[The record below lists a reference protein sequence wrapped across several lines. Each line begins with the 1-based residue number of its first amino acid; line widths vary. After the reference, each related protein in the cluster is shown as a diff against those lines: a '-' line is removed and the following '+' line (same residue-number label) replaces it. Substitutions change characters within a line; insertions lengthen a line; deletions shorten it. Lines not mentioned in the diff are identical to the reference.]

1 MKKVIQVVLICLA
14 ILASYLFYKIYLS
27 DGDKILVE
35 PITLGDQLNLQ
46 TEGNLIKNL
55 RYEIKLNQENQYL
68 ITADLSELIYADIAD
83 QSVNERVK
91 MQKVKAVILGQD
103 KIPLIIISD
112 YAEYDKFNHNTLFRK
127 NVIVTYKNDKIFSD
141 KLNLNIK
148 NNLAKIF
155 ENVRYVGENGKI
167 ISDNIKINL
176 LTKKIDI
183 YMNDETN
190 KVKVKKD

>member
-27 DGDKILVE
+27 DGDKISVE

-103 KIPLIIISD
+103 KIPLIIMSD
-112 YAEYDKFNHNTLFRK
+112 YAEYDKFNHNTLF
-127 NVIVTYKNDKIFSD
+127 
-141 KLNLNIK
+141 
-148 NNLAKIF
+148 
-155 ENVRYVGENGKI
+155 GKI
-167 ISDNIKINL
+167 IRGVNKNIAA
-176 LTKKIDI
+176 
-183 YMNDETN
+183 
-190 KVKVKKD
+190 